1 MLAEAVDMKE
11 AVKEEMERRSPNCR
25 IQLAEVRKNNGLLL
39 HGISIYAPG
48 STMAPT
54 IYIDGYIQQDRTDHQ
69 ADKDPGKLSPDRMYF
84 SLLLF
89 IPLFHPS
96 CTPCPIWSL

>member
-11 AVKEEMERRSPNCR
+11 AVKEEMERRYPNCR

-48 STMAPT
+48 SIMAPT
-54 IYIDGYIQQDRTDHQ
+54 VYIDEIG
-69 ADKDPGKLSPDRMYF
+69 ADVISVDEDVVFERF
-84 SLLLF
+84 S
-89 IPLFHPS
+89 
-96 CTPCPIWSL
+96 

>member
-11 AVKEEMERRSPNCR
+11 AVKEEMERRYPNCR

-48 STMAPT
+48 SIMAPT
-54 IYIDGYIQQDRTDHQ
+54 VYIDGYIHQ
-69 ADKDPGKLSPDRMYF
+69 GSYIRREWRRC
-84 SLLLF
+84 
-89 IPLFHPS
+89 HS
-96 CTPCPIWSL
+96 CR

>member
-1 MLAEAVDMKE
+1 MKQSFGIFLLVVCYYTTSAMALTINKDSLIRIAEAVDMKE

-54 IYIDGYIQQDRTDHQ
+54 SYIDG
-69 ADKDPGKLSPDRMYF
+69 
-84 SLLLF
+84 
-89 IPLFHPS
+89 
-96 CTPCPIWSL
+96 

>member
-25 IQLAEVRKNNGLLL
+25 IQLAEVRKINGLLL

-54 IYIDGYIQQDRTDHQ
+54 IYIDGYIQN
-69 ADKDPGKLSPDRMYF
+69 GSY
-84 SLLLF
+84 
-89 IPLFHPS
+89 I
-96 CTPCPIWSL
+96 